1 MYKVFFN
8 QKPIILTTTFENQ
21 TPESPLFF
29 LKYSNKKNIVAAL
42 RAKKVKQL
50 FLYHAK
56 EEKLWALFYDI
67 FKVIE
72 AAGGVVRHRIS
83 GEYLFIYRNNKW
95 DLPKGRIED
104 DEAVRTAAIREVEEE
119 TGVNGLTITAAL
131 PTTLHLFHRNG
142 KYRLKKTYWYAMETD
157 FNAPLVPQEEEG
169 IQKVAWVKQEDVQE
183 LYSSIYANIK
193 HLWEKVI
200 S

>member
-8 QKPIILTTTFENQ
+8 QKPIILTTTFQEQ

-29 LKYSNKKNIVAAL
+29 LKFTNKKNIVAAL
-42 RAKKVKQL
+42 RSKKVKQL
-50 FLYHAK
+50 YLYHAK
-56 EEKLWALFYDI
+56 EEKMWALFYEI

-72 AAGGVVRHRIS
+72 AAGGIVRQRSS
-83 GEYLFIYRNNKW
+83 GKYLFIYRNDKW
-95 DLPKGRIED
+95 DLPKGRIEEN
-104 DEAVRTAAIREVEEE
+104 EAVRTAAMREVEEE
-119 TGVNGLTITAAL
+119 TGVANLAITAAL

-157 FNAPLVPQEEEG
+157 FDEALIPQEEEG
-169 IQKVAWVKQEDVQE
+169 IQKVEWVAKEEVPN
-183 LYSSIYANIK
+183 LYSNIYANIR
-193 HLWEKVI
+193 HLWEKAD